1 MAKSS
6 GGRLVV
12 KTWVVGDIHG
22 CAEELAEL
30 LEQIQLGPEDRF
42 ISVGDL
48 YHRGPDPVGVL
59 DILNAL
65 PHFDLVL
72 GNHERVMLERF
83 GLAGELADGTDATS
97 VPEDLVVSTEQELAG
112 DGGTPMKN
120 VDPSR
125 GADLIRILENRAYFL
140 RGTHAGQ
147 DWLIVHA
154 GVLPGV
160 PVEETSPFAL
170 SRLRRLEGLPG
181 SPYWYEA
188 WNGPELFGHTPA
200 TLPRTRFQGER
211 LVALGLD
218 TGCVYGG
225 CLTAYCLEDESMARV
240 DAKGSWA

>member
-1 MAKSS
+1 M
-6 GGRLVV
+6 
-12 KTWVVGDIHG
+12 KTWVVGDVHG

-48 YHRGPDPVGVL
+48 YHRGPDPVGVV

-72 GNHERVMLERF
+72 GNHERVLLQRF
-83 GLAGELADGTDATS
+83 GLAGELADGSDAL
-97 VPEDLVVSTEQELAG
+97 PFPDDLGPLAEQDLAG

-140 RGTHAGQ
+140 KGHQAGQ
-147 DWLIVHA
+147 NWLIVHA
-154 GVLPGV
+154 GIFPGV
-160 PVEETSPFAL
+160 TVEEMSPQTL

-188 WNGPELFGHTPA
+188 WNGPELVLFGHTPA
-200 TLPRTRFQGER
+200 TLPRTRFYGEH

-240 DAKGSWA
+240 DAKRGWA

>member
-1 MAKSS
+1 M
-6 GGRLVV
+6 

-22 CAEELAEL
+22 CAEELAKL
-30 LEQIQLGPEDRF
+30 LEEIKLGPEDRF

-48 YHRGPDPVGVL
+48 YHRGPDPVGVV
-59 DILNAL
+59 DILNAI
-65 PHFDLVL
+65 PNFDLVL
-72 GNHERVMLERF
+72 GNHERVMLQRF
-83 GLAGELADGTDATS
+83 GLAGEFADGSDALQ
-97 VPEDLVVSTEQELAG
+97 VPQNLGPLTERELVG

-140 RGTHAGQ
+140 RGHQADQ

-160 PVEETSPFAL
+160 AVEETSPKAL
-170 SRLRRLEGLPG
+170 SRVRRLEGFPG

-188 WNGPELFGHTPA
+188 WNGPELVLFGHTPA
-200 TLPRTRFQGER
+200 DLPRTRFHGER

-225 CLTAYCLEDESMARV
+225 CLTAYCLEDESMVRV
-240 DAKGSWA
+240 DAKQSWA